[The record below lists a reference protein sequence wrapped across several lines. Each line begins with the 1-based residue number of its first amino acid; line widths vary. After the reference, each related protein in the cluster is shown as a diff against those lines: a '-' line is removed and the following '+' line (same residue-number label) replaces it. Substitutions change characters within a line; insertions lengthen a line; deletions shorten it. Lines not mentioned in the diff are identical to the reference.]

1 MTSPDFN
8 RRLRLLAPDVRFG
21 WRWQP
26 GDRAR
31 FQHEKCVLFWQ
42 RKGFWIIKD
51 GDFRTDPEPKML
63 IDQLDMEI

>member
-1 MTSPDFN
+1 MSASGGGGNQVTELDFN
-8 RRLRLLAPDVRFG
+8 VKNVF
-21 WRWQP
+21 
-26 GDRAR
+26 
-31 FQHEKCVLFWQ
+31 FWQ